1 MLNQGLTPG
10 FAALQGNAMRLRP
23 ITLALASG
31 VLFAAP
37 AHAGDA
43 AVDGS
48 APPRARVIA
57 AASAAPAPVA
67 AVAPVDPRVKA
78 AWLGECRRRVAYYY
92 QGDER
97 RGTGGGIIG
106 ALLGGLVG
114 GVIGNRIDDGP
125 DRVAGTLIGGAIG
138 ATVGAVAGS
147 AIGRDADRQD
157 RADTGYDYCEAY
169 FDDYYAR
176 QTYATAYTAQP
187 AMMMVPVAVQ
197 QQPQQACPCTE
208 TVVTEEWVP
217 VRARVIPRR
226 RAVPD
231 KRVPM

>member
-1 MLNQGLTPG
+1 
-10 FAALQGNAMRLRP
+10 MRLRP
-23 ITLALASG
+23 ITLALATSA
-31 VLFAAP
+31 LFAAP
-37 AHAGDA
+37 AYATDA
-43 AVDGS
+43 VVDGS

-57 AASAAPAPVA
+57 APSPAPVA

-78 AWLGECRRRVAYYY
+78 AWLGECRRRVDYYY

-97 RGTGGGIIG
+97 RGNGGGIIG

-147 AIGRDADRQD
+147 AIDRNADRRD

-176 QTYATAYTAQP
+176 QTYAMAYAAQP

-197 QQPQQACPCTE
+197 QQPQQQACPCTE

-217 VRARVIPRR
+217 VRARAIPRR
-226 RAVPD
+226 RTAPD